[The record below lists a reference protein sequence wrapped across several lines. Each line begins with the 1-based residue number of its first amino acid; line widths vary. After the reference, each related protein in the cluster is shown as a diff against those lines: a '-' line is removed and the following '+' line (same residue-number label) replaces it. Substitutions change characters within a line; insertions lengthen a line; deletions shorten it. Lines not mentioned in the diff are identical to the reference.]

1 VADTIALTC
10 TKPFHT
16 VTLEP
21 SLLDFNPQTGTRVVQ
36 KAKQLKFHNYRFEM
50 PADWMP
56 LLEVAPCFVGGA
68 RSPKVV
74 FLEEDA
80 LSMDGGDLGPR
91 AVRGAV
97 TAPVRRTDAPPSP
110 DWDDLGARVL
120 SERIAAGE
128 VKDLLSAMAW
138 ESANKKR
145 KTVLQAMAAK
155 LADGDAD
162 EPESGPI
169 AESFEAEAA

>member
-1 VADTIALTC
+1 MADTITLTC
-10 TKPFHT
+10 TRPFHT

-36 KAKQLKFHNYRFEM
+36 KAKQLKFHNYRFDM
-50 PADWMP
+50 PAEWMP

-80 LSMDGGDLGPR
+80 LSIDGDLGPR

-97 TAPVRRTDAPPSP
+97 TAPVRRADNPPSP

-120 SERIAAGE
+120 SEKIAAGE
-128 VKDLLSAMAW
+128 IRDLLAAVAW

-145 KTVLQAMAAK
+145 KTVLQALAAR
-155 LADGDAD
+155 LADGEVEE
-162 EPESGPI
+162 EPAEPI